1 MNMKDRRNFE
11 RIPLKIPV
19 EYRSKRIWQLA
30 KIKDVSSEGAFIV
43 TTKTDPPNTPVEL
56 FLKLN
61 EPEIEVYI
69 QGVVVWRR
77 LEAQLNYNKGEHLPS
92 GMGIRF
98 IKVYPSL
105 FKEFINK
112 SKERK
117 VIKI

>member
-1 MNMKDRRNFE
+1 MNMKDKRKFE

-30 KIKDVSSEGAFIV
+30 KVKDISSQGAFVV
-43 TTKTDPPNTPVEL
+43 TNKTDPPNTPVEL
-56 FLKLN
+56 LFKLN
-61 EPEIEVYI
+61 EPEMEVYI

-77 LEAQLNYNKGEHLPS
+77 LETQLNYNEGEHLPS

-105 FKEFINK
+105 FKELISKN
-112 SKERK
+112 KERK